1 MAGSSGAINSYNIVY
16 QLNAVVSASFRRSV
30 GEAEDSIEDVARVL
44 RELSRISG
52 FDNVRRD
59 ADAAED
65 SVGELGE
72 SASKLGRILEGM
84 KGQKELFSE
93 LKSGVEPLKKIMTGI
108 NESADAMAQLQ
119 ASTGMTT
126 EQMEDMEEISNSL
139 YRQNYGK
146 GFEDLGD
153 SLALVKKVL
162 QQSGDELEKTTEN
175 AITYRDVFKGELP
188 DSLKA
193 VDAMMQRFGI
203 NSEQAYNLM
212 AQGAQKGLDRSGELL
227 DTTSEYSVYFDK
239 MGYSANE
246 MFSLFSAGIENG
258 ASSLG
263 GVADAVKEFSTAIMS
278 DSDSVSASIYELFAP
293 EQLDK
298 FSAALVKGGAGSAEY
313 AQLLK
318 VTGKTVADTLT
329 KDLKAG
335 GDSAK
340 KAMLELQKTLGS
352 GEKIFKG
359 LSNGSLTGKQAME
372 QVIQKL
378 KEIKDPVKQ
387 AQLAGELFGSQFSAI
402 GSEAVLALG
411 STRSQFD
418 MTKQTMEE
426 VAAVKYSTLTQ
437 QFQAVGREM
446 MTELIVPLGEKLM
459 PLLQGLVHWMGN
471 NKELMMVIGLGA
483 PAAAIGVN
491 TLKIVQ
497 GFLKIGSAAGGA
509 GGAAGGFAGA
519 LGLLTNPVGIAVG
532 ALGLVTAGVV
542 AYKHHQENARQEL
555 LHMGD
560 ALDEAGE
567 KYEAAQGKA
576 KLTNDLVWE
585 YRHLNEKIKES
596 STSSEGLAKN
606 TETLAR
612 QQERLREVTTK
623 LQELHPKTISQY
635 DIENGKIEEKLDLMK
650 QESDAEKDLAKITLE
665 NKIYETE
672 DNLPELE
679 KEMTELQNSSQNLAM
694 KKDML
699 DPAISD
705 LKKFEAEYERLM
717 QLPNSDKK
725 NEQLEELRQK
735 VNTITGEVGFNV
747 EGTSANFDDIN
758 RLPGLK
764 NAIKTIKEKRDKGSE
779 ELQSILE
786 KQVIAQ
792 DTYETLYDNKKSLIE
807 KKLGGT
813 LEEQAAKYK
822 TLSDAQKLQFQQ
834 AMEDVSELNAALSMM
849 PSDKKIN
856 VMLIWGQTGQFPQKI
871 DKFAKKNGSPDL
883 RTVSGREQH
892 RLQLRD
898 PGFEGYAGFA
908 DGGIALRPSIFGEAG
923 PEIAIPLNNKPRS
936 RSLLDKANDLMGY
949 TSSTSLTEGNIQ
961 VNWAPQ
967 VTIQGGTPSI
977 AAEVAK
983 AIQDQQPAFEQ
994 RFQQMIQQQRR
1005 VSF

>member
-52 FDNVRRD
+52 FDNVRRN

-93 LKSGVEPLKKIMTGI
+93 LKSGIEPLKKIMSGI

-212 AQGAQKGLDRSGELL
+212 AQGAQKGLDQSGELL

-318 VTGKTVADTLT
+318 VAGKTVADTLT

-402 GSEAVLALG
+402 GSEAILALG

-459 PLLQGLVHWMGN
+459 PLLQGLVQWMGN

-519 LGLLTNPVGIAVG
+519 LGLLTNPVGVAVG

-542 AYKHHQENARQEL
+542 AYKHHQEEARINL
-555 LHMGD
+555 LNMGD
-560 ALDEAGE
+560 ALGEAYNNYEEIDQASKRNQDLITEYDRLTKKINDAKTPADELT
-567 KYEAAQGKA
+567 EARR
-576 KLTNDLVWE
+576 KLKDVEQELIAMNPDILSAEGSKNSKFREQLDLVE
-585 YRHLNEKIKES
+585 DVYES
-596 STSSEGLAKN
+596 RKDMSKREIEHDALEAK
-606 TETLAR
+606 
-612 QQERLREVTTK
+612 
-623 LQELHPKTISQY
+623 
-635 DIENGKIEEKLDLMK
+635 GKM
-650 QESDAEKDLAKITLE
+650 
-665 NKIYETE
+665 
-672 DNLPELE
+672 PELE
-679 KEMTELQNSSQNLAM
+679 DQYSELTEKLEKHSEAYEKAKVSYRDYLEYMNQLDKINDSDATYEQKNQQRDILAAQIQKSTGKDYSHNWANLQGEYEDIEKSFNKYNSKIEKTQNEM
-694 KKDML
+694 K
-699 DPAISD
+699 
-705 LKKFEAEYERLM
+705 EAEESFASYYDL
-717 QLPNSDKK
+717 
-725 NEQLEELRQK
+725 QK
-735 VNTITGEVGFNV
+735 
-747 EGTSANFDDIN
+747 
-758 RLPGLK
+758 R
-764 NAIKTIKEKRDKGSE
+764 
-779 ELQSILE
+779 
-786 KQVIAQ
+786 
-792 DTYETLYDNKKSLIE
+792 LIE
-807 KKLGGT
+807 LDLGGS
-813 LEEQAAKYK
+813 LAEKAPKYNEM
-822 TLSDAQKLQFQQ
+822 SDAQKEQFDQ
-834 AMEDVSELNAALSMM
+834 AVSDMAILNQEV
-849 PSDKKIN
+849 D
-856 VMLIWGQTGQFPQKI
+856 MLP
-871 DKFAKKNGSPDL
+871 DEKNRCYADMGANRASP
-883 RTVSGREQH
+883 
-892 RLQLRD
+892 
-898 PGFEGYAGFA
+898 
-908 DGGIALRPSIFGEAG
+908 
-923 PEIAIPLNNKPRS
+923 
-936 RSLLDKANDLMGY
+936 
-949 TSSTSLTEGNIQ
+949 
-961 VNWAPQ
+961 
-967 VTIQGGTPSI
+967 
-977 AAEVAK
+977 
-983 AIQDQQPAFEQ
+983 
-994 RFQQMIQQQRR
+994 
-1005 VSF
+1005 